1 MLNIIKISLVAGL
14 VSLAAAAPVSGG
26 KTIVVNNNCGKTVTL
41 GWLTNGESNDQTTLL
56 DLNAGASHSI
66 TPGNNWGGRVW
77 ARDQCSHSD
86 MTHCGTSGAVSPATL
101 AEFLFNGAG
110 NQDYYD
116 VSLVDGFN
124 LAMNIVPN
132 GVSSGGSQYHCGQPS
147 ATSFPSCPAANQ
159 VKDNSGNVIGC
170 KSACS
175 ESGSA
180 EDCCTGDY
188 NSPQKCAANAFAKL
202 VKADAPTAYS
212 YAYDDATSTFACEA
226 SSYTVNLC
234 PS

>member
-1 MLNIIKISLVAGL
+1 MLNIIKISLIAGL
-14 VSLAAAAPVSGG
+14 AGLAAAAPVSGG
-26 KTIVVNNNCGKTVTL
+26 KTINVKNNCGKTVTL
-41 GWLTNGESNDQTTLL
+41 GWLTNGQSNDQTTLL
-56 DLNAGASHSI
+56 DLDAGSSHSI

-110 NQDYYD
+110 SQDYYD

-132 GVSSGGSQYHCGQPS
+132 GGQSGGGKYQCGTPS
-147 ATSFPSCPAANQ
+147 ATSFPSCPSANQ
-159 VKDNSGNVIGC
+159 VKDDSGNVIGC
-170 KSACS
+170 KSTCS
-175 ESGSA
+175 ATGNP
-180 EDCCTGDY
+180 EDCCTGEY
-188 NSPQKCAANAFAKL
+188 NSPQKCSANAFAKL
-202 VKADAPTAYS
+202 CKQDAPTAYS
-212 YAYDDATSTFACEA
+212 YAYDDSTSTFACGA